1 MNQTA
6 KQGLFPWFSL
16 FTGLMG
22 FALRCW
28 LMSTVDAQKLFPQ
41 NHISSILSIVLLV
54 LTLGICF
61 YWLLKI
67 PAQKKCKVLFPRSFV
82 AACGNLVGAAG
93 IAYTAWAGRSTSIL
107 FFLTPVLGLLA
118 ACALVY
124 TGWCRFKGK
133 QSHYLLH
140 TAVTVYLMFYVVQ
153 HCRLWSAEPR
163 LQIYLF
169 PLLASLFLLMACFH
183 RTELDMHTGNF
194 RRYIF
199 CNQAA
204 LFCCMLSVAGTDPLF
219 YLACSIWMATDLC
232 VIPDSQQNPA

>member
-28 LMSTVDAQKLFPQ
+28 LMSTVDAQKLFPK

-107 FFLTPVLGLLA
+107 FFLKLLHISGMYFFSCEIALYSFKILYLLA
-118 ACALVY
+118 HELY
-124 TGWCRFKGK
+124 K
-133 QSHYLLH
+133 HILH
-140 TAVTVYLMFYVVQ
+140 AQ
-153 HCRLWSAEPR
+153 
-163 LQIYLF
+163 
-169 PLLASLFLLMACFH
+169 SLF
-183 RTELDMHTGNF
+183 F
-194 RRYIF
+194 R
-199 CNQAA
+199 
-204 LFCCMLSVAGTDPLF
+204 
-219 YLACSIWMATDLC
+219 C
-232 VIPDSQQNPA
+232 VCKLPCHFVI